1 VSRGEGFVM
10 TPARNNRPWTMLV
23 MEFAGDTTL
32 HGIRFLAQPTKFLL
46 RRFNSLTVVMGYFAA
61 KKEH

>member
-1 VSRGEGFVM
+1 
-10 TPARNNRPWTMLV
+10 MLV

-46 RRFNSLTVVMGYFAA
+46 RRFNDLTAITSLHKRYSYLAQV
-61 KKEH
+61 